1 VSTKA
6 ELFQAYLDE
15 HELNMFNRQDIK
27 DEVNTSIFRTAF
39 GVDGKDIPA
48 VVIVDDSA
56 FCMIQVHMAGQVLN
70 DGNKTRLLEMVN
82 NMNAGLKPFK
92 FIFDSQG
99 NLIMVCCLL
108 NADGQMDGDKV
119 NAMLNTILDYLTKEH
134 KKVLEA
140 ING

>member
-1 VSTKA
+1 MSTKA